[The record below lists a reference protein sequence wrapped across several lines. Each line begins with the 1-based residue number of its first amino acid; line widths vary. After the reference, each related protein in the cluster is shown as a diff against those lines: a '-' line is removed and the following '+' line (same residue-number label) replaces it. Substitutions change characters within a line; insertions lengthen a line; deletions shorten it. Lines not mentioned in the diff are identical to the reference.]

1 MSSSTPVPPRQ
12 TVKPPKISGQGY
24 LLIALALPL
33 LAAAL
38 ADLLD
43 GDLWEALGAGGAFA
57 LLTLAAGLTKRAAKA
72 AEQVAQ
78 RLKAPTGL
86 QLERLT
92 ALLCVGGAA
101 FLAAWFAAGHGLVVA
116 LAFGAVTALGYALAY
131 GLGEARKPGPAL
143 APGIDLAEVTRILED
158 ATAKTARLEAAA
170 KSLRPRDLSDS
181 LTRITAWLRQIL
193 TTIEEDPGDL
203 RRARRFFVVYLDGIT
218 EVTAK
223 YQAAQAKGAAGE
235 LEPNYRALLGD
246 LEKAAA
252 EQHANLLKND
262 TLDLDV
268 QIEVLSKRLKGEGVL

>member
-12 TVKPPKISGQGY
+12 AIKPPKFGGQGY
-24 LLIALALPL
+24 LLIALGLPL
-33 LAAAL
+33 LVAGL
-38 ADLLD
+38 SDLIG
-43 GDLWEALGAGGAFA
+43 GDLWQALGAGGAFA
-57 LLTLAAGLTKRAAKA
+57 LLVLAALLTKRAAKA

-78 RLKAPTGL
+78 RLKASTGL

-92 ALLCVGGAA
+92 ALLCVAGAA
-101 FLAAWFAAGHGLVVA
+101 FLAAWFAAGHGLIVA
-116 LAFGAVTALGYALAY
+116 VAFGAVTALGYALAY
-131 GLGEARKPGPAL
+131 GLGEARKPGPTL
-143 APGIDLAEVTRILED
+143 APGIDLAEVTRILEE
-158 ATAKTARLEAAA
+158 ATAKTVALETAA
-170 KSLRPRDLSDS
+170 KALRPRDLAES

-223 YQAAQAKGAAGE
+223 YQAALSKGAAGA
-235 LEPNYRALLGD
+235 LEANYRALLTD